1 MNDRHDD
8 ELDPVER
15 LRSADPAANIEP
27 SSGFADGVVARA
39 AADAAGEGDP
49 AHESAPSQ
57 TPPVADLAAERARRR
72 NRWLTAA
79 AVAASVLIVGG
90 AGYAVG
96 ATTSGT
102 STDAGG
108 AAPPIS
114 LQSGVGAA
122 TEQGVPQPDAA
133 TGGPESAK
141 VAPGSGAA
149 DRIMPYGYGRND
161 FSASGLSTDGGT
173 ANAYAYD
180 ARSASNAETVGALA
194 AALGLS
200 GTPELKDG
208 GWVVGPQDGTSAS
221 LWVGLDGTLSFSY
234 WDPQLNPWQC
244 APDATVCEP
253 TGTPPGEAAAIDAL
267 RSLISSAGRDPGDFE
282 FASQVYEGSPTR
294 TAQAWLLV
302 DGQRT
307 DQGWYL
313 ELAEDGIVSA
323 SGQLAEPVQLGKY
336 PIVSEQEAFER
347 LSDPRFGPEVMAVP
361 FAMEARAADATE
373 AIEPSEPSEWVP
385 PTEPPAVPS
394 QGTSLAWPVNDVEI
408 VEARLGL
415 ATHWQPDGSV
425 LLVPAYEFTD
435 AAGGTWSVI
444 AVADD
449 ELDFAT
455 E

>member
-15 LRSADPAANIEP
+15 LRAADPAAGVEP
-27 SSGFADGVVARA
+27 RAGFSDEVVARA
-39 AADAAGEGDP
+39 AADATGEQAGE
-49 AHESAPSQ
+49 AAPPE
-57 TPPVADLAAERARRR
+57 TPPVADLAGERARRR
-72 NRWLTAA
+72 NRWLTVA

-96 ATTSGT
+96 ATTTGT
-102 STDAGG
+102 STVAGG

-122 TEQGVPQPDAA
+122 TEQGVPQNDASAGAPDM
-133 TGGPESAK
+133 GKMSA
-141 VAPGSGAA
+141 GSGAT
-149 DRIMPYGYGRND
+149 DRMLPYGYGRND
-161 FSASGLSTDGGT
+161 FSASGLSTDEGT
-173 ANAYAYD
+173 ATAYAYD

-200 GTPELKDG
+200 GQPELKDG
-208 GWVVGPQDGTSAS
+208 GWVVGPQDGTEAS

-253 TGTPPGEAAAIDAL
+253 TGTPPSEDAAIDAL
-267 RSLISSAGRDPGDFE
+267 RSLISSTGRDPGAFE
-282 FASQVYEGSPTR
+282 FASEVYEGSPTR
-294 TAQAWLLV
+294 TAQAWPLI

-313 ELAEDGIVSA
+313 ELAEDGIVNA
-323 SGQLAEPVQLGKY
+323 SGSLAETVQLGDY

-347 LSDPRFGPEVMAVP
+347 LSDPRFGAQVTAIP
-361 FAMEARAADATE
+361 FAAQEARAAE
-373 AIEPSEPSEWVP
+373 ADQPVEWVP
-385 PTEPPAVPS
+385 PTEPPAIPGD
-394 QGTSLAWPVNDVEI
+394 GTALSWPVNDVEI
-408 VEARLGL
+408 VDARLGL

-444 AVADD
+444 AVADAK
-449 ELDFAT
+449 LDFAPT
-455 E
+455 QVQ

>member
-15 LRSADPAANIEP
+15 LRAADPAAGVEP
-27 SSGFADGVVARA
+27 RAGFADEVVAQA
-39 AADAAGEGDP
+39 AADATGEQPGE
-49 AHESAPSQ
+49 AAPSE

-72 NRWLTAA
+72 NRWLTVA

-96 ATTSGT
+96 ATTTGT
-102 STDAGG
+102 STVAGG

-122 TEQGVPQPDAA
+122 TEQGVPQTDASA
-133 TGGPESAK
+133 GAPESNKMSA
-141 VAPGSGAA
+141 GSGAT
-149 DRIMPYGYGRND
+149 DRMLPYGYGRND
-161 FSASGLSTDGGT
+161 FSASGLSTEEGT
-173 ANAYAYD
+173 ATAYAYD

-194 AALGLS
+194 VALGLQ
-200 GTPELKDG
+200 GQPELKDG
-208 GWVVGPQDGTSAS
+208 GWVVGLQDGTEAS

-267 RSLISSAGRDPGDFE
+267 RSLISSTGRDPGAFE
-282 FASQVYEGSPTR
+282 FASEVYEGSPTR
-294 TAQAWLLV
+294 TAQAWPLI

-313 ELAEDGIVSA
+313 ELAEDGIVNA
-323 SGQLAEPVQLGKY
+323 SGSLAETVQLGDY

-347 LSDPRFGPEVMAVP
+347 LSDPRFGAQVTAIP
-361 FAMEARAADATE
+361 FAAQEAKAADADQ
-373 AIEPSEPSEWVP
+373 PVEWVP
-385 PTEPPAVPS
+385 PTEPPAIPS
-394 QGTSLAWPVNDVEI
+394 DGTALSWPVNDVEI
-408 VEARLGL
+408 VDARLGL

-444 AVADD
+444 AVADAK
-449 ELDFAT
+449 LDFAAT
-455 E
+455 QVP